1 MRDVRALRDAVV
13 SLVENVDDRLRRGRK
28 AREIA
33 ERFYDDTIFAD
44 RLSSLYRSVAARHPV
59 PVDAEGIVTT

>member
-13 SLVENVDDRLRRGRK
+13 SLVDNVDDRLRRGRE

-33 ERFYDDTIFAD
+33 ERFYDEAIFAD
-44 RLSSLYRSVAARHPV
+44 RLSSLYRSVAARQPI
-59 PVDAEGIVTT
+59 PVDAQGIVTT